1 MLVPGINVGDN
12 PELNLTWTAIGY
24 DAQSRQYPEGQ
35 QWPNVLKVE
44 VRKRA
49 ANLDQAVGK
58 LLTLRA
64 IQSSPTAQ
72 QLSFQLKALVQLF
85 AEGCL
90 LHGPMLAYC

>member
-1 MLVPGINVGDN
+1 MLVPGINVGDD

-35 QWPNVLKVE
+35 TWLNVLKVE

-58 LLTLRA
+58 
-64 IQSSPTAQ
+64 SPTTQ
-72 QLSFQLKALVQLF
+72 QLSYQLKALVQN
-85 AEGCL
+85 
-90 LHGPMLAYC
+90 